1 MFGKLYS
8 RRLFLSL
15 VCPGKKRDL
24 QEAGQHLRPPPG
36 LSSPSHTHFSFYYC
50 LLMRLFI
57 LPAIFWLYNA
67 FFNPAQCV
75 RKWLRRG
82 GAFHQVFED
91 LQEFMHQSGLC
102 QREDDFCFCKGMASF
117 QGGSSKSCRRT
128 GLGEEGGMIFFPK
141 GGDCSFAQV
150 QSRDLKARDLHRS
163 EAIGRTTVL
172 AYRVPLLRPISVLPL
187 QAMAWYREGPFFMAE
202 FCLTLCWAISML
214 IFNFSSFPEADTN
227 GGGVRGGC
235 LIRMT

>member
-1 MFGKLYS
+1 MKNKGLFGKLYS

-24 QEAGQHLRPPPG
+24 QEAGQHLPPPLG

-57 LPAIFWLYNA
+57 LPAVFWLYNA

-128 GLGEEGGMIFFPK
+128 GLGEEGGMILFQK
-141 GGDCSFAQV
+141 EG
-150 QSRDLKARDLHRS
+150 
-163 EAIGRTTVL
+163 T
-172 AYRVPLLRPISVLPL
+172 VPLHKFRAETSKQGTSTGQRPLAEPLSLPTESLFCDPSLFSPYRLWLGIGKALSLWLSSV
-187 QAMAWYREGPFFMAE
+187 
-202 FCLTLCWAISML
+202 
-214 IFNFSSFPEADTN
+214 
-227 GGGVRGGC
+227 
-235 LIRMT
+235 